1 MQNAGGQRTASNQ
14 AGSHVGQHK
23 ITYWSLA
30 AHATNDSNRRL
41 SRLPG
46 CQSRGEHRRECL
58 STNALPDMG
67 ERKRGRMRL
76 AASQEP
82 DRAVVSGAE
91 RDQRL
96 VKLAVEVVTEL

>member
-1 MQNAGGQRTASNQ
+1 
-14 AGSHVGQHK
+14 
-23 ITYWSLA
+23 
-30 AHATNDSNRRL
+30 
-41 SRLPG
+41 
-46 CQSRGEHRRECL
+46 
-58 STNALPDMG
+58 MG